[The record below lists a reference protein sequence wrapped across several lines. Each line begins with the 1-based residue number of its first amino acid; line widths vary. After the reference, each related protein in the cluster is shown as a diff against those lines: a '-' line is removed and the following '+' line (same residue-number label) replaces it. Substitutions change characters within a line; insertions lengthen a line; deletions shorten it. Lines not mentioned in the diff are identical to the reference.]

1 MIILGIDP
9 GISGAVAYYD
19 TKLEKVTH
27 VCDMPTEMIAVSGKT
42 RPRVSAQGVRELLWA
57 AGSNHLAIEK
67 VGGLPGQSGSASFNF
82 GRGVGVIIGLAAAF
96 EYQIEE
102 IAPVTWKAKLRVPK
116 DKVAAAA
123 RASEMIPHLAYEWK
137 AKTRADRAE
146 AAMIAVYARRY
157 LWTKEV
163 LGC

>member
-19 TKLEKVTH
+19 TNQEKVTH
-27 VCDMPTEMIAVSGKT
+27 VCDMPTETVEVSGKT
-42 RPRVSAQGVRELLWA
+42 RPRVSAHGIYQLLWDSGA
-57 AGSNHLAIEK
+57 NHVAIEK

-82 GRGVGVIIGLAAAF
+82 GRGVGVIIGSAAALQF
-96 EYQIEE
+96 QIEE

-116 DKVAAAA
+116 DKVAAAS
-123 RASEMIPHLAYEWK
+123 RATEMMPHLSHEWRH
-137 AKTRADRAE
+137 KTRADRAE

-157 LWTKEV
+157 LWTKET

>member
-9 GISGAVAYYD
+9 GQSGAIAYYD

-27 VCDMPTEMIAVSGKT
+27 VCDMPTETIEVSGRP
-42 RPRVSAQGVRELLWA
+42 RPRVSAHGVFKLLWES
-57 AGSNHLAIEK
+57 GSRYLALEK

-82 GRGVGVIIGLAAAF
+82 GRSVGVIIGSAAALEF
-96 EYQIEE
+96 EIEE

-116 DKVAAAA
+116 DKVAAAS
-123 RASEMIPHLAYEWK
+123 RATEMIPHLSHEWRHK
-137 AKTRADRAE
+137 ARADRAE

-157 LWTKEV
+157 LWTKET